1 MSTSSA
7 DVEVLSKPL
16 TLPNGRFIPNRL
28 VKVRLPVNSDDA
40 LTLQVAMDEGIG
52 YGGGLPDRRHRR
64 LYRRWIEGGWGMI
77 ITGEQLNLLP
87 TPWGSDDRRECSG

>member
-1 MSTSSA
+1 
-7 DVEVLSKPL
+7 
-16 TLPNGRFIPNRL
+16 
-28 VKVRLPVNSDDA
+28 
-40 LTLQVAMDEGIG
+40 MDEGIG

-64 LYRRWIEGGWGMI
+64 LYRRWVEGGWGMM